1 VRPALLAAAAVQLK
15 SVLKADPVLKAAV
28 IDALCIAES
37 EDVPVKS
44 KVDWRE
50 PVPLPLLAEKYSV
63 VSLAATLMNG
73 GRMSL
78 QSIATQVAG
87 TEASWR
93 ALQADSARWTSLVK
107 LFPRAKEHPDEFRLD
122 LLRLAA
128 TNGEVFNFFGGERW
142 WELGHMLETRG
153 SAVVNGVAVDALSCF
168 EAQLNSMVNLKR
180 CPKFWLSMAEELR
193 RTNNRPKVRVKGTLY
208 ERQGCLEMA
217 YGALLHEPKD
227 EAELEMTRKCLRMLR
242 TVYSPCQ
249 SKGHIVNLD
258 AESAQKRLNELDK
271 LKKKRA
277 RSNIWWSYIKFVSSW
292 FDIDDHSA
300 NWLENFRWPSALN
313 ASTVPDSSPNPSG

>member
-1 VRPALLAAAAVQLK
+1 VRPALLAAAAEQLK
-15 SVLKADPVLKAAV
+15 DPTALKADPVLKATV
-28 IDALCIAES
+28 VDALRIAVS
-37 EDVPVKS
+37 EDVPVES
-44 KVDWRE
+44 TVWRE
-50 PVPLPLLAEKYSV
+50 PVALPPLAEKYSV
-63 VSLAATLMNG
+63 VRERMSGCYEKDATALAATLMNG
-73 GRMSL
+73 GRMGL
-78 QSIATQVAG
+78 QSIASEVAG

-93 ALQADSARWTSLVK
+93 ALQADSARWTSLEN
-107 LFPRAKEHPDEFRLD
+107 LFSRAKANPDEFRLD

-168 EAQLNSMVNLKR
+168 EAQLNSMINLKC

-227 EAELEMTRKCLRMLR
+227 EVELEMTRSCLRMLR
-242 TVYSPCQ
+242 TVYRQCQ
-249 SKGHIVNLD
+249 SKGHTVDLD
-258 AESAQKRLNELDK
+258 AESAQKRLDELNK
-271 LKKKRA
+271 LEKQRA
-277 RSNIWWSYIKFVSSW
+277 WTNSWPGYIIGKLFEL
-292 FDIDDHSA
+292 I
-300 NWLENFRWPSALN
+300 
-313 ASTVPDSSPNPSG
+313 